1 MNKLSLALISGSVL
15 SAATLLSGWMD
26 RPALAIGKNTQQN
39 ILQQSSVSNF
49 SSHFTCNRP
58 GCTGNYRS
66 AATQQVANK
75 KSTPSAPT
83 DPIGLDFTAEESD
96 AAIAKFGCDCTRS
109 INLLRQTRGITVG
122 VDGEYLPPSQSV
134 RSPH

>member
-15 SAATLLSGWMD
+15 SASTLLNVYLD
-26 RPALAIGKNTQQN
+26 RPALAIGKNTQRN

-58 GCTGNYRS
+58 ECAGSYRS
-66 AATQQVANK
+66 TATQQVATQN
-75 KSTPSAPT
+75 STPSAPT
-83 DPIGLDFTAEESD
+83 DSIELDFTAEESD
-96 AAIAKFGCDCTRS
+96 AAIAKFGCDCARS